1 MITDFFPNCTKDKQ
15 STEPE
20 KFFPLLFW
28 GIRTAGNQ
36 LPPAQGADAGQK
48 QLNTQL

>member
-1 MITDFFPNCTKDKQ
+1 MSDLFPNCAKDKQ

-20 KFFPLLFW
+20 KFFPLPLW
-28 GIRTAGNQ
+28 GMRTAGKQ

-48 QLNTQL
+48 QLNTRL

>member
-1 MITDFFPNCTKDKQ
+1 MTDLFPNCAKDKQ

-20 KFFPLLFW
+20 KFFPLLLW
-28 GIRTAGNQ
+28 GMRIAGNQ
-36 LPPAQGADAGQK
+36 LPPAQGGGAGQR